1 MLEKELCQVLWAFLK
16 VVLSGSEERVV
27 ADRKVGIMHVYR
39 YGNMEADIVLIQL
52 AGNHDISEIKDEV
65 AEIQHLTSMDFE
77 LIAVLVIGSLKCPP
91 WFHSSVQFT
100 PSAFIHSCPSL
111 IQSPTF
117 AITGFRVFSS
127 LFPRLR
133 YTFLLFILYSFM

>member
-77 LIAVLVIGSLKCPP
+77 LIAVKVDDWNKELSPMED
-91 WFHSSVQFT
+91 
-100 PSAFIHSCPSL
+100 SCR
-111 IQSPTF
+111 IWK
-117 AITGFRVFSS
+117 
-127 LFPRLR
+127 
-133 YTFLLFILYSFM
+133 

>member
-1 MLEKELCQVLWAFLK
+1 MK

-77 LIAVLVIGSLKCPP
+77 LIADRKSTRLN
-91 WFHSSVQFT
+91 SSHT
-100 PSAFIHSCPSL
+100 
-111 IQSPTF
+111 
-117 AITGFRVFSS
+117 
-127 LFPRLR
+127 
-133 YTFLLFILYSFM
+133 

>member
-1 MLEKELCQVLWAFLK
+1 MLEKRALPGIMGVLE

-77 LIAVLVIGSLKCPP
+77 LID
-91 WFHSSVQFT
+91 SVK
-100 PSAFIHSCPSL
+100 L
-111 IQSPTF
+111 
-117 AITGFRVFSS
+117 
-127 LFPRLR
+127 
-133 YTFLLFILYSFM
+133 